1 MSHFTVLLK
10 RSSESGYSLM
20 TTELFNLKMQTQT
33 QTLPWIWLVTYFLLS
48 QANSWTCWHY
58 CCRKTTG
65 TLYYL
70 ATPIKLHSHS
80 QLLLQQPILLRIH
93 KIRMVSGPQTMW
105 QAAGNSSGI
114 RVCITHYLNFIN

>member
-48 QANSWTCWHY
+48 QANS
-58 CCRKTTG
+58 
-65 TLYYL
+65 
-70 ATPIKLHSHS
+70 
-80 QLLLQQPILLRIH
+80 
-93 KIRMVSGPQTMW
+93 
-105 QAAGNSSGI
+105 
-114 RVCITHYLNFIN
+114 